1 MPSSDTE
8 EDFLKSLEAHGPND
22 DHPFSSLHSPSREN
36 SPSGGTPPPE
46 NGEEDQLWHGPPA
59 LDERVVDPGLTV
71 GATATTAASQ
81 ELVEMAQRVKRYKSL
96 SERSESNL
104 DKFAVVSHWYHI
116 ICNIVYIISH
126 RPTRWLVT
134 WCSCM
139 LACSKCATWLRNFSK
154 TAPGQFLMR
163 YRYSTWILQRWPD
176 LHYFAQ
182 DDLQKYAT
190 TFVLSH
196 NISSYRG
203 KVSKALMVMFHLF
216 VYIITNLIR
225 HQDAMRELNISTLPP
240 LKETSQ
246 NKQVITELGNCLT
259 QARFTLRDLVGPS
272 SLAVLFHADYYTVH
286 RSSSPRKMKRTS
298 ATSPILLMPL
308 SERPSSSQRFICT
321 CVWLFW

>member
-1 MPSSDTE
+1 
-8 EDFLKSLEAHGPND
+8 
-22 DHPFSSLHSPSREN
+22 
-36 SPSGGTPPPE
+36 
-46 NGEEDQLWHGPPA
+46 
-59 LDERVVDPGLTV
+59 
-71 GATATTAASQ
+71 
-81 ELVEMAQRVKRYKSL
+81 MAQHVKRYKSL
-96 SERSESNL
+96 SERSESDL
-104 DKFAVVSHWYHI
+104 DKFAAVSHWYHI
-116 ICNIVYIISH
+116 ICNTVYIISH

-139 LACSKCATWLRNFSK
+139 LACLKCATWLRNFSK

-182 DDLQKYAT
+182 DDLRKYAT
-190 TFVLSH
+190 TFMLSH

-225 HQDAMRELNISTLPP
+225 RQDAMRELNISTLPP

-246 NKQVITELGNCLT
+246 NKQVNTELGNCLT

-272 SLAVLFHADYYTVH
+272 SLTVLFHADYYTVH

-298 ATSPILLMPL
+298 ATSPILLMLL

-321 CVWLFW
+321 CIWLFW